1 MLLRLWLAGALAAG
15 LACAQRG
22 GSSPESRAADDQAV
36 MRSDPTRL
44 EILTANLK
52 LKSAQEKQIRS
63 ALDDIQKDAAPVRDE
78 MAAKRAR
85 IAAAVQAGQAQSE
98 IDSAVTAYAATAA
111 RMAALEM
118 KAFAGIYQ
126 ALDPDQRKAAA
137 PAFNMMNG
145 IFQGKNWNI
154 SPSSP
159 RR

>member
-1 MLLRLWLAGALAAG
+1 MLLRLLLAAALAAG

-22 GSSPESRAADDQAV
+22 GSSPDSRAADDQAA
-36 MRSDPTRL
+36 MRSAPTRL
-44 EILTANLK
+44 EILTTNLK
-52 LKSAQEKQIRS
+52 LRSAQEKQIRS
-63 ALDDIQKDAAPVRDE
+63 ALDDIQKDAAPVRDD

-85 IAAAVQAGQAQSE
+85 IADAVQAGQAQSE

-137 PAFNMMNG
+137 PAFNMMSG
-145 IFQGKNWNI
+145 IF
-154 SPSSP
+154 
-159 RR
+159 